1 MKRTILALIILVATA
16 ASLPIQAQ
24 DNKEKKRDLIFTYI
38 GPVMS
43 GGFNHLYQSDW
54 YEDTDRQEQRNYTGG
69 FISGGFIISIFMEQ
83 FTGDFTMQY
92 MHNFNKP
99 GELYHLFYSVSG
111 KWLWKVSKPFN
122 ITMGAGLY
130 FETPPSNEEYNGAAG
145 GQIPIGGVWN
155 ATSGTKLMFDFFVR
169 YGFFG
174 LGEYSSKLS
183 YGINVAFVFKV
194 GRI

>member
-1 MKRTILALIILVATA
+1 MKRRILILIILCITAATA
-16 ASLPIQAQ
+16 TAFAQ
-24 DNKEKKRDLIFTYI
+24 DQKEKKRELIYTFI
-38 GPVMS
+38 GPVVS
-43 GGFNHLYQSDW
+43 GGGNYLYQSDW
-54 YEDTDRQEQRNYTGG
+54 YEDTNRQEERDYTGG
-69 FISGGFIISIFMEQ
+69 FFSGGFMIGIFMEQ

-92 MHNFNKP
+92 MYNWNEP
-99 GELYHLFYSVSG
+99 GDLYHLFFTVSG

-122 ITMGAGLY
+122 ITMGLGLY

-145 GQIPIGGVWN
+145 GQLPIGGVWN
-155 ATSGTKLMFDFFVR
+155 INTDMKLVFDFFVR

-183 YGINVAFVFKV
+183 YGLTVGFVFKV